1 MDWNLNPN
9 RNQRMADRVLDLLQ
23 ERIQGRPVVKSLQNS
38 HAVSLQDGLQLRGC
52 VGGTPGGVSINSVTV
67 FKQSNKARDKW
78 FDAK

>member
-9 RNQRMADRVLDLLQ
+9 KNQRLADRMLDLL
-23 ERIQGRPVVKSLQNS
+23 EESIEGRPVTRSLANS

-52 VGGTPGGVSINSVTV
+52 VDGNRGGMAQNAVTV
-67 FKQSNKARDKW
+67 FKKENKARDKW